1 MNGLDYPMNKAREVA
16 KIIVNECIDKGYF
29 LSCYKLEQLLI
40 LMKGVYLERYSKSL
54 FSEEIFSTDKGLW
67 IPNVEYSA
75 FIQLKGDLKN
85 EEKLPVF
92 IAPLEK
98 ENEVINYVLDNY
110 GMLYADDIKEAY
122 AMSRLALKYKGENHN
137 EKISDEELEEY
148 FVKYGYSNLEDKKE
162 ELKKDNIPYKDSN
175 NEKIALKG
183 LLKLKRHK

>member
-40 LMKGVYLERYSKSL
+40 LMKGIYLERYSKSL
-54 FSEEIFSTDKGLW
+54 FSEEIFSADRGLW

-75 FIQLKGDLKN
+75 FIQLEGDLKN

-92 IAPLEK
+92 IVPLEK

-122 AMSRLALKYKGENHN
+122 AISRLTLKYKGEHHQ

-162 ELKKDNIPYKDSN
+162 ESKKDTISYKDSD
-175 NEKIALKG
+175 KKKVTLKG
-183 LLKLKRHK
+183 LLKTKWQ